1 MAYVPTTTEVPPPP
15 PPRRRA
21 WPVVLAVAVLL
32 LAAGGAGAFLY
43 LRGSDEVLFD
53 QVPADA
59 DVVVAAYLDPGAS
72 QKVNLFR
79 MTEKFPD
86 LGSQQEITDSLW
98 EQIDAALG
106 ESGLSREDLDWI
118 GVEMAAWVDV
128 RSGEEAEGALLID
141 SDDDEGARHAID
153 AFVDSLRDQGNDV
166 SSSTYRGVEL
176 WEDAS
181 GGALALADS
190 TVIIGSSGS
199 AVTATIDVGSG
210 EVDALDTSARFTNT
224 LADLPSA
231 RLGLVY
237 VDVEGISGALQDLVA
252 QAGAADTAADL
263 GGTQAV
269 AMTLSATD
277 TGLAIDSVQVN
288 DPSQMAPEMA
298 AALDEPPRENAAVA
312 AVPADAYG
320 IMALQHVD
328 SIVEAGLREIEAQE
342 PSTGDQLDELGVTGP
357 GGLVELLSGDLAME
371 AGPDGT
377 GPLGGAVLLGVDD
390 AAGAQA
396 WIDDS
401 LRELERAW
409 EGSVPP
415 WTTQEHRGVSMHSID
430 DEAFP
435 LTYAVLDDVLVVGSS
450 PEHVADVIDVA
461 QDGGGLATTD
471 GFTNATE
478 EGAASD
484 ALFFL
489 DVPAVMSAVREQL
502 PPEEVASF
510 DEEIGTNL
518 DPIGHVVM
526 QMDGDAARQRL
537 RLFVEIP

>member
-21 WPVVLAVAVLL
+21 WPVVLAVVVLL

-141 SDDDEGARHAID
+141 SDDDEGARRAID

>member
-1 MAYVPTTTEVPPPP
+1 
-15 PPRRRA
+15 
-21 WPVVLAVAVLL
+21 
-32 LAAGGAGAFLY
+32 
-43 LRGSDEVLFD
+43 
-53 QVPADA
+53 
-59 DVVVAAYLDPGAS
+59 
-72 QKVNLFR
+72 
-79 MTEKFPD
+79 
-86 LGSQQEITDSLW
+86 
-98 EQIDAALG
+98 
-106 ESGLSREDLDWI
+106 
-118 GVEMAAWVDV
+118 
-128 RSGEEAEGALLID
+128 
-141 SDDDEGARHAID
+141 
-153 AFVDSLRDQGNDV
+153 
-166 SSSTYRGVEL
+166 
-176 WEDAS
+176 
-181 GGALALADS
+181 
-190 TVIIGSSGS
+190 
-199 AVTATIDVGSG
+199 
-210 EVDALDTSARFTNT
+210 
-224 LADLPSA
+224 
-231 RLGLVY
+231 
-237 VDVEGISGALQDLVA
+237 
-252 QAGAADTAADL
+252 
-263 GGTQAV
+263 
-269 AMTLSATD
+269 MTLSATD

-415 WTTQEHRGVSMHSID
+415 WTTREHRGVSMHSID